1 MDARNEVAAAGR
13 HGSEIHGREITARG
27 LVLGAAIT
35 VAFMAANIYMGL
47 KTGMTFSSSIPAA
60 LLSMGAL
67 RLAGGGILENN
78 IVQTQASA
86 AGTLCNVILVLP
98 GLVLIGTWHGFPFWE
113 TSLVCLVGGWL
124 GVAFSIPLRR
134 ALVTGSALPYPE
146 GVAAAEVLRAG
157 HTEEGR
163 GGLSTLFA
171 AAAGSGLVA
180 FLTNGLRVLA
190 DGVLTA
196 FTLGGAAFSLGS
208 GFSLALIGVGYLVGI
223 GACLALLTG
232 VVIAWGV
239 LVPVLTAFG
248 PVSGASAGE
257 AAQVV
262 WSGQVRLVGAGIIA
276 VGGFWTVAALARP
289 ILASIV
295 AAASAAGR
303 PPRDLPRQERD
314 LPIRWVGAGA
324 LLLTLPLAWLF
335 LRFSASAGLSG
346 PAAAWVTV
354 ACVLFCLVFG
364 AAMAAVCGY
373 LAGLLGSSTSP
384 ISGIGILAA
393 MVGALAVPLVVG
405 TTASPE
411 IQRFAMA
418 AVLLAASVVVTAS
431 SIANDNLQDLKTGQ
445 IVDATPWRQQAVL
458 LLGVAVGSVV
468 IVPLLSLLYNAY
480 GFVGALPRPGMD
492 PHEALAV
499 PQAALVTQIT
509 QGIVHATLP
518 WPMLLLGGLLGLA
531 AVGLEVVLKR
541 RGFSFPALTV
551 GIGMYLP
558 LSVEM
563 TIGLG
568 GILGFACERALRRRD
583 PSAIESSRRR
593 GVLIASGLLVG
604 ESFVGVGLAAI
615 DATTGRTGS
624 LSLAGH
630 VGGDAVLWL
639 GLATFGL
646 GLGAIAAALMRPRT
660 N

>member
-1 MDARNEVAAAGR
+1 MDARNTVADAAGR
-13 HGSEIHGREITARG
+13 HGREITLRG
-27 LVLGAAIT
+27 LALGAVIT
-35 VAFMAANIYMGL
+35 VAFMAANVYMGL

-67 RLAGGGILENN
+67 RFVGGGILENN

-134 ALVTGSALPYPE
+134 ALVTGSNLPYPE
-146 GVAAAEVLRAG
+146 GIAAAEVLRAG

-163 GGLSTLFA
+163 GGLSTLLA

-196 FTLGGAAFSLGS
+196 FSVGGAAFSIGS

-232 VVIAWGV
+232 VVIAWGL
-239 LVPVLTAFG
+239 LVPLLTAFG
-248 PVSGASAGE
+248 PSAGGNPGE
-257 AAQVV
+257 AAQAV
-262 WSGQVRLVGAGIIA
+262 WSSQVRLVGAGIIA

-289 ILASIV
+289 ILASIK

-303 PPRDLPRQERD
+303 PARDLPRQERD
-314 LPIRWVGAGA
+314 LPILWVGLGA
-324 LLLTLPLAWLF
+324 LALSVPLAGLF
-335 LRFSASAGLSG
+335 LRFSIEAGLG
-346 PAAAWVTV
+346 GAAAVGVTA
-354 ACVLFCLVFG
+354 ACVVFCLVFG

-393 MVGALAVPLVVG
+393 MVGAIAVPLVLG
-405 TTASPE
+405 TTASPDL
-411 IQRFAMA
+411 QRFGMA
-418 AVLLAASVVVTAS
+418 AVLLAASVIVTAS

-445 IVDATPWRQQAVL
+445 LVDATPWRQQAVL
-458 LLGVAVGSVV
+458 LLGVAVGSLV
-468 IVPLLSLLYNAY
+468 IVPLLSLLYSAY

-492 PHEALAV
+492 PREALAV

-518 WPMLLLGGLLGLA
+518 WPMLLLGGLIGLA
-531 AVGLEVVLKR
+531 AVWLEVRAKR

-568 GILGFACERALRRRD
+568 GLLGFLCERALRRRD
-583 PSAIESSRRR
+583 PSALEPSRRR

-615 DATTGRTGS
+615 DAASGRTGS
-624 LSLAGH
+624 LSLASALG
-630 VGGDAVLWL
+630 ASTALSL
-639 GLATFGL
+639 GLAVFAL
-646 GLGAIAAALMRPRT
+646 GLGAIAAALMRPHT

>member
-1 MDARNEVAAAGR
+1 MDARNTVADTAGR
-13 HGSEIHGREITARG
+13 DGREITVRG
-27 LVLGAAIT
+27 LALGAAIT
-35 VAFMAANIYMGL
+35 VAFMAANVYMGL

-67 RLAGGGILENN
+67 RFVGGGILENN

-98 GLVLIGTWHGFPFWE
+98 GLVLIGYWHGFPFWE

-134 ALVTGSALPYPE
+134 ALVTGSKLPYPE
-146 GVAAAEVLRAG
+146 GIAAAEVLRAG

-196 FTLGGAAFSLGS
+196 FSLGGAAFSVGS

-232 VVIAWGV
+232 VAIAWGI
-239 LVPVLTAFG
+239 LVPLLTAFG
-248 PVSGASAGE
+248 PAAGASPGE
-257 AAQVV
+257 AAQAV

-276 VGGFWTVAALARP
+276 VGGFWTVAALVRP
-289 ILASIV
+289 IFASIS
-295 AAASAAGR
+295 AAASAANR
-303 PPRDLPRQERD
+303 PARDLPRQERD
-314 LPIRWVGAGA
+314 LPIGWVGIGA
-324 LLLTLPLAWLF
+324 LLLTLPLAGLF
-335 LRFSASAGLSG
+335 LQFSFAAGLSG
-346 PAAAWVTV
+346 PAAAGVTA

-393 MVGALAVPLVVG
+393 MVGALAVPLVIG
-405 TTASPE
+405 ATAPPD

-458 LLGVAVGSVV
+458 LLGVAVGSLV

-492 PHEALAV
+492 PQEALAV

-518 WPMLLLGGLLGLA
+518 WPMLLLGAVIGLA
-531 AVGLEVVLKR
+531 AVGLEVALKR
-541 RGFSFPALTV
+541 RGLSFPALTV

-568 GILGFACERALRRRD
+568 GILGFACERVLRRRD
-583 PSAIESSRRR
+583 PRAIEPSRRR

-615 DATTGRTGS
+615 DAASGRTGS
-624 LSLAGH
+624 LSLSGF
-630 VGGDAVLWL
+630 VGGEAALWL

-646 GLGAIAAALMRPRT
+646 GLGTIAAALTRPRRI
-660 N
+660 